1 VNDKGASSKNKN
13 TTKKKRCLSDA
24 TRAGRSANKLGERM
38 MKKLLIIPAVMAAF
52 VVISGSSPAMAYG
65 HHWHHWHHR
74 HYWGCGY

>member
-1 VNDKGASSKNKN
+1 M
-13 TTKKKRCLSDA
+13 RCLPDA
-24 TRAGRSANKLGERM
+24 TRAGRSANKPGERE

-65 HHWHHWHHR
+65 HHWHHWHHH

>member
-1 VNDKGASSKNKN
+1 M
-13 TTKKKRCLSDA
+13 RQ
-24 TRAGRSANKLGERM
+24 AGCSANKPGERK

-65 HHWHHWHHR
+65 HHWHHWHH